1 MESISWGP
9 RRGHDRRFGTTSSEG
24 GQAAGTLLAAGE
36 RRLARGHFGKHV
48 RQTIVERGHAES
60 GSNPSSTTRKQHM
73 TSQMPGVVP
82 NGATSDTVIE
92 VRGLS
97 KKFRQLVALD
107 NVSLSIPRASVGLL
121 GANGAGKTTLIRT
134 LLGLSK
140 PSTGSASVVGY
151 DTQTEG
157 TKVREHVGYMPE
169 ADALPMA
176 TTAADFVAHMA
187 EMSGLPTRAARQRA
201 ADVLYQV
208 GLSEERYRLIKGFST
223 GMRQRVKLAQAIV
236 HDPDL
241 VFLDE
246 PTAGMDPQGR
256 EDMLEL
262 VERIYRTLGIAVVF
276 SSHILEDIERVCDYV
291 VILDGGRL
299 VTSQPLEDLGTI
311 GGEIVVRID
320 GDRQAF
326 ASVLERE
333 GVGIRQGDLDMGRDE
348 LIVEATDERVYDLIR
363 DLAVHQGAALRGIRS
378 RSRTLED
385 IYLGDVGAAREAN
398 HVHQ

>member
-1 MESISWGP
+1 MADKAIMEVQGLTK
-9 RRGHDRRFGTTSSEG
+9 RFRRF
-24 GQAAGTLLAAGE
+24 
-36 RRLARGHFGKHV
+36 
-48 RQTIVERGHAES
+48 
-60 GSNPSSTTRKQHM
+60 
-73 TSQMPGVVP
+73 
-82 NGATSDTVIE
+82 
-92 VRGLS
+92 
-97 KKFRQLVALD
+97 VALD
-107 NVSLSIPRASVGLL
+107 SVSLTVPRASVGLL

-140 PSTGSASVVGY
+140 PTSGTARVVGY
-151 DTQTEG
+151 DIETQG
-157 TKVREHVGYMPE
+157 TSLREHVGYMPE

-176 TTAADFVAHMA
+176 TTAADFVGHMA
-187 EMSGLPTRAARQRA
+187 EMSGLPTRQARQRA

-262 VERIYRTLGIAVVF
+262 VERIYRNLGIAVVF

-291 VILDGGRL
+291 VILDGGKL
-299 VTSQPLEDLGTI
+299 VTSRPLGNRDELVTDVIVRVDGNVEQFAGALRQQGIAVELGTV
-311 GGEIVVRID
+311 EM
-320 GDRQAF
+320 A
-326 ASVLERE
+326 
-333 GVGIRQGDLDMGRDE
+333 RDE
-348 LIVEATDERVYDLIR
+348 LIVPVGNTDVYDMLR
-363 DLAVHQGAALRGIRS
+363 DVAVLQGAGLRSIRP

-385 IYLGDVGAAREAN
+385 IYLGDVEAAREGIDASR
-398 HVHQ
+398 

>member
-1 MESISWGP
+1 
-9 RRGHDRRFGTTSSEG
+9 
-24 GQAAGTLLAAGE
+24 
-36 RRLARGHFGKHV
+36 
-48 RQTIVERGHAES
+48 
-60 GSNPSSTTRKQHM
+60 M
-73 TSQMPGVVP
+73 TSHVPGMVP

-262 VERIYRTLGIAVVF
+262 VERIYKTLGIAVVF

-291 VILDGGRL
+291 VILDGGHL

-333 GVGIRQGDLDMGRDE
+333 GVGIRQDDLDMGRDE

-363 DLAVHQGAALRGIRS
+363 DLAVHQDVALRGIRS